1 MAERWALVEPGML
14 TGPGEVVLEG
24 EEARHLTTVLRCRAG
39 EAVVLADGDGWV
51 GTGTITAVGRGRVE
65 IRLSSSQRRPRPEW
79 GVSMALAAL
88 HTQAMDWAVQ
98 KAVEVGVVELI
109 PVVTERS
116 QLSLHVAGSRLARW
130 RKIARQA
137 LKQCRRDW
145 GMRVEEPVLLHD
157 LSFRVTNK
165 DRLVADPYGT
175 AVGLLEPPAR
185 PLLLIGPEG
194 GLTTEERDSLAE
206 AGWHVVS
213 LGPYTLRA
221 ETAVVVGATVLAACH
236 DQRR

>member
-1 MAERWALVEPGML
+1 
-14 TGPGEVVLEG
+14 
-24 EEARHLTTVLRCRAG
+24 
-39 EAVVLADGDGWV
+39 
-51 GTGTITAVGRGRVE
+51 
-65 IRLSSSQRRPRPEW
+65 
-79 GVSMALAAL
+79 MALAAL

-206 AGWHVVS
+206 AGWHGVS